1 MGLCGPL
8 ETQLLCVRNDRGAPS
23 QLSVEARRWG
33 REGAEVGSLAGSRQ
47 RGDISRWLGSGR
59 PLASLPSG
67 LPSRRGFI
75 SSRLALL
82 SLCAHSLL
90 MGVFGFL
97 VTMQRRFENV
107 RRQKPLFVLL
117 GG

>member
-33 REGAEVGSLAGSRQ
+33 REGAEVGSLARSRQ
-47 RGDISRWLGSGR
+47 RGDISRWLGPGR

-67 LPSRRGFI
+67 LYLLPLGFVI
-75 SSRLALL
+75 VMCAQPADGSFRVL
-82 SLCAHSLL
+82 SDNAEA
-90 MGVFGFL
+90 F
-97 VTMQRRFENV
+97 
-107 RRQKPLFVLL
+107 
-117 GG
+117 